1 MLFVVGS
8 KKFIYLGHVG
18 RPCDGPIVL
27 QVKGGGS
34 FHRFNSFKPNSMN
47 LFKCV
52 RLISLCFAFQ
62 SVDVQL
68 AFTAFAPVAA
78 QCH

>member
-1 MLFVVGS
+1 MVAASTDLTAS
-8 KKFIYLGHVG
+8 N
-18 RPCDGPIVL
+18 PIQEL
-27 QVKGGGS
+27 
-34 FHRFNSFKPNSMN
+34 N

-52 RLISLCFAFQ
+52 RLSLCFAFQ

-78 QCH
+78 QCQ